1 MSNADYQVDD
11 QQTRIPQEFN
21 YPERSCIGLE
31 FRL

>member
-11 QQTRIPQEFN
+11 QQTRIRKKFDDLGTP
-21 YPERSCIGLE
+21 SWLE